1 MLLLIRV
8 FISPNDGDFSDIQQK
23 YFKASKNLLYLKRAV
38 SCKYLFVMYKYFN
51 TILICA
57 GK

>member
-23 YFKASKNLLYLKRAV
+23 YFKASKNLLYLKRQFDV
-38 SCKYLFVMYKYFN
+38 NIFSLCINISTQF
-51 TILICA
+51 
-57 GK
+57 